1 MTSSD
6 SSASGTYTVTGL
18 VETLTARRAIGW
30 VTGAPEDF
38 PVRVELCLNDLVVM
52 TTWAD
57 HPSRVNTNGDAK
69 GFLFAIRDLW
79 SYVKTTDQVSFRVD
93 GRPIPIAGKGV
104 FKRRGTDGEFD
115 IEDLRAKFAEGFVF
129 DRSGRLRLSK
139 KLDTQ
144 WQSQVISLY
153 ETTAQVVKA
162 TTGYDSFVFYGSLL
176 GQVREG
182 GFIGHDNDF
191 DAAYLSKHT
200 DGPTAAAELRDV
212 AFALVDAGM
221 DVECKY
227 SALHIHDATDP
238 SLRIDL
244 FHTYFDGDDNLALPF
259 GRAGAHEFTRDD
271 WSGVTDGDMAG
282 HTVSVPHN
290 AEKLVAHLYGENWNI
305 PQAGFSWDEA
315 RTARDR
321 TGLVSQPDREAVY
334 WTNFYARHEFTS
346 GSTFFDKV
354 NARDD
359 IPRTVLDIGS
369 GDGRDSFAFAK
380 AGRRAIGLDRSVV
393 GIEHAAKKSEQAGL
407 STLLSFATCDVSDV
421 AGVKSAIAAA
431 RERADGGALL
441 FYLRFFLHSIPE
453 DVQDGLMKT
462 LAKSAKN
469 GDYFAAEFRTDED
482 EAKAKTYGKHYRR
495 FQNGPAFGRSLAERY
510 GFSVLEEQEGTG
522 LSVYKDED
530 PVLYRVIARK
540 GDASSTPAADKPS
553 GLRRLTGRL
562 RGA

>member
-1 MTSSD
+1 M
-6 SSASGTYTVTGL
+6 
-18 VETLTARRAIGW
+18 TARRAVGW
-30 VTGAPEDF
+30 VAGDAEQF
-38 PVRVELCLNDLVVM
+38 PVRVDLCLNDLVVM

-57 HPSRVNTNGDAK
+57 HPSQVNTNGTAK

-93 GRPIPIAGKGV
+93 GEPLPIAGKGL

-115 IEDLRAKFAEGFVF
+115 VDDLRRKFAEGFVF
-129 DRSGRLRLSK
+129 DRSGRLQLSK

-144 WQSQVISLY
+144 WQSEVISLY
-153 ETTAQVVKA
+153 ERTAEVVKA
-162 TTGYDSFVFYGSLL
+162 TTGYDIFVFYGSLL

-191 DAAYLSKHT
+191 DTAYVSKHS

-227 SALHIHDATDP
+227 SALHIHDSADP
-238 SLRIDL
+238 RLRIDL
-244 FHTYFDGDDNLALPF
+244 FHTYFDADDNLALPF
-259 GRAGAHEFTRDD
+259 GRAGDRPYRRDD
-271 WSGVTDGDMAG
+271 WSGVTKGTMAG
-282 HTVSVPHN
+282 HDVAVPVN
-290 AEKLVAHLYGENWNI
+290 AEKLVAHLYGENWSV

-315 RTARDR
+315 RTERDR

-354 NARDD
+354 NAVSGL
-359 IPRTVLDIGS
+359 PGTVLDIGS

-380 AGRRAIGLDRSVV
+380 AGRRAIGLDRSAV
-393 GIEHAAKKSEQAGL
+393 GVEHATKKSEQAGL
-407 STLLSFATCDVSDV
+407 SDFLSFTTCDVSDV
-421 AGVKSAIAAA
+421 ASVRTAIKNA
-431 RERADGGALL
+431 RAQADGGAIL

-453 DVQDGLMKT
+453 DVQEGLMKA
-462 LAKSAKN
+462 LADSARP
-469 GDYFAAEFRTDED
+469 GDHLAAEFRTDED

-495 FQNGPAFGRSLAERY
+495 FQNGPAFGRSLSERF
-510 GFSVLEEQEGTG
+510 GFTVLEEQEGTG

-530 PVLYRVIARK
+530 PVLYRVIARQ
-540 GDASSTPAADKPS
+540 GPAASTPPAR
-553 GLRRLTGRL
+553 GRRWGR
-562 RGA
+562 RG